1 MPRIL
6 RYRPSPAMVVAC
18 AALTVSL
25 AGTGYAAFRLPANS
39 VGAAQLKK
47 NSVTSSKIRNY
58 TLVKAD
64 FRPSQLPRGPRGL
77 PGIPGAIGPT
87 GPAGPAGPQGAP
99 GAPASASAITART
112 ANVTV
117 PGNAAGN
124 GAYATR
130 SVAVNCASNERAIGG
145 GTSWNVDSSNDLELM
160 TVYSQVVLTG
170 TKTTGWR
177 ARGASDIAASAVFT
191 VAALCERIA

>member
-18 AALTVSL
+18 AALSVSL
-25 AGTGYAAFRLPANS
+25 AGSGYAAFKLPANS

-47 NSVTSSKIRNY
+47 DSITTSKIRNY

-64 FRPSQLPRGPRGL
+64 FKPSQLPRGSRGL
-77 PGIPGAIGPT
+77 PGIPGPI
-87 GPAGPAGPQGAP
+87 GPAGPAGPPGPQGAA
-99 GAPASASAITART
+99 GAPASASVITVRT
-112 ANVTV
+112 ANVAV

-130 SVAVNCASNERAIGG
+130 AVAVNCAANERAIAGG
-145 GTSWNVDSSNDLELM
+145 SSWNMDSSPDLELI
-160 TVYSQVVLTG
+160 TVTSQVILTG
-170 TKTTGWR
+170 GKPTGWR
-177 ARGASDIAASAVFT
+177 AKGGSDIANAAVFT
-191 VAALCERIA
+191 VAALCERVA